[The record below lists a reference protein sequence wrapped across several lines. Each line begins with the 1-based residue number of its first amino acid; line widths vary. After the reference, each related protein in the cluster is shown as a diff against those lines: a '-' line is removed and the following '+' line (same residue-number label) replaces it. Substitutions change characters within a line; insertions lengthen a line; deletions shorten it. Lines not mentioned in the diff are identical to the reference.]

1 MIPGYHGLIF
11 ISCFILK
18 RKAGSSN
25 FYRCA
30 LFARKK
36 KKKNVI
42 WYSFVTVREQRRK
55 CDKF

>member
-36 KKKNVI
+36 KKKECYLVQLCDC
-42 WYSFVTVREQRRK
+42 QRAK
-55 CDKF
+55 EEM

>member
-36 KKKNVI
+36 KKKRML
-42 WYSFVTVREQRRK
+42 SGTAL
-55 CDKF
+55 